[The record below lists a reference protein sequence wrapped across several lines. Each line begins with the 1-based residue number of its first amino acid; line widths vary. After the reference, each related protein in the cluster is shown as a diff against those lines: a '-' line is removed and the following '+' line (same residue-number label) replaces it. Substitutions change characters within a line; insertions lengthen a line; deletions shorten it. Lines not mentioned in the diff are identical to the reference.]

1 MQRPTRFHVL
11 LLALG
16 AMCCETPHHAFAGL
30 QTKTCGVE
38 IRDGVIVALTNRLTG
53 ESLVHAASNPASL
66 AALHRANELLLTV
79 RGAQEN
85 ASAKSIQQ
93 SFAWLTNDARWQLRC
108 EADAASG
115 DLHITQSGESGG
127 KKLSGISW
135 GIAEVPDSFD
145 VLVPGCSGQRF
156 SASSPAGRR
165 EFDYPMQWEAPFV
178 LLQGR
183 KGGFIIRA
191 EDAGYRFKNLVVE
204 HTWHAFRLRFESR
217 GFAPF
222 EDKDRLES
230 SRWRITAYRGP
241 WQNGAAIYRRWAQA
255 HYGLTPLER
264 QQPVWARDI
273 QFVVTMSLDQPLLAD
288 LARVCNPPQTL
299 LYLPGWR
306 RDGYDRN
313 YPDYTAV
320 TNFDAFVTE
329 AHRLG
334 FRVMPHVNYFGCDPK
349 NPAFELFKAQQARDP
364 FSKELLWWEWPAEP
378 PIKFAYI
385 NPASRAW
392 RELYVARLKEVVTR
406 YHVDA
411 FHLDQTLCIYNDANG
426 LVDGMNFFEGNVA
439 LHREL
444 RASLPEVALSGEGLN
459 EVTCRY
465 EAFAQRHV
473 WGMDHAHGTWDN
485 RLIAMAHPGSSAV
498 LTPFTQLYGYLGLV
512 NPASTDAFVAW
523 QRAYENFG
531 VLPTYT
537 WPTKAQ
543 LEQPQQAVVEVLAR
557 ARFFQQH
564 RPRPDFEAPWQP
576 DDVFVY
582 RRADGGRAFF
592 RRENG
597 VLFGST
603 SAKKSKVEV
612 LSRRIEGVNEARV
625 NGSIPGWAAYDSARA
640 FGLDPRQA
648 YAWSPA
654 PGDASALHLAVLPHG
669 TVVEQCGRHAD
680 FARFRLGQSGIGS
693 GDFRLWDFAGE
704 VSAGVQFADGT
715 TRRDDALDFDDDS
728 GGVTHPDG
736 EGFFLHPPYKDLPAG
751 SGRPITFL
759 EFKLRLPPARRAV
772 FESGVHLREG
782 AVGKSD
788 GVNFCVS
795 ARAGERTLAAEAFN
809 EQATPKDLVLDLTPF
824 AGSNVTL
831 RLEVDTGP
839 KGNPNCDWARF
850 DHPRVRFESETHPRR
865 SEIHLAGVP
874 TNLPAGAMLLTS
886 DGSVPLVA
894 GRRTVSK
901 AAVPIPGTAILPLS
915 QPQPGTLPFDL
926 LGAKFSSHV
935 VFSDGIE
942 QAAFGHCVASVT
954 TSASGGESRR
964 VLFLHP
970 PASGRSLADWLLQ
983 LPDEPSRLE
992 TAVGIRDGSKSQG
1005 VTFEV
1010 QVNGVILFRKSVL
1023 PGAVWLPV
1031 KTDLSRWRGQTV
1043 LLTLVTDSEGS
1054 DYCDWATWAEP
1065 QLTNP

>member
-1 MQRPTRFHVL
+1 MRFIPWR
-11 LLALG
+11 LAL
-16 AMCCETPHHAFAGL
+16 FALAWAVCVAATAAEAAL
-30 QTKTCGVE
+30 QTKTCGAAF
-38 IRDGVIVALTNRLTG
+38 RDGVVIALTNRLTG
-53 ESLVHAASNPASL
+53 ESFVHAASNPAPL
-66 AALHRANELLLTV
+66 AALHCANEPLLTV
-79 RGAQEN
+79 RGVEEVI
-85 ASAKSIQQ
+85 SAKSLQQ
-93 SFAWLTNDARWQLRC
+93 SAAWPTNDARWQFRC
-108 EADAASG
+108 ETDAASG
-115 DLHITQSGESGG
+115 DLLITQFGECGG

-135 GIAEVPDSFD
+135 GIADIPDSFD

-156 SASSPAGRR
+156 SAASPAGRR
-165 EFDYPMQWEAPFV
+165 EFDYPMMWEAPFV
-178 LLQGR
+178 LIQGL

-191 EDAGYRFKNLVVE
+191 EDAGYRFKNLLVE
-204 HTWHAFRLRFESR
+204 HTRHAFRLRFESR
-217 GFAPF
+217 AFAPF
-222 EDKDRLES
+222 EDKDRIES
-230 SRWRITAYRGP
+230 SRWRISAYRGP
-241 WQNGAAIYRRWAQA
+241 WQIGATIYRRWAQK

-264 QQPVWARDI
+264 QQPAWARDI
-273 QFVVTMSLDQPLLAD
+273 QFVVTMSLDQSLLAE
-288 LARVCNPPQTL
+288 LARQCNPPQTL
-299 LYLPGWR
+299 LYLPNWR

-320 TNFDAFVTE
+320 TNFGAFVTE

-349 NPAFELFKAQQARDP
+349 NPVFERFKAYQARDP
-364 FSKELLWWEWPAEP
+364 LSKELLWWEWPAEP

-406 YHVDA
+406 CHVDA

-426 LVDGMNFFEGNVA
+426 LVDGLNFFEGNVA

-444 RASLPEVALSGEGLN
+444 RAALPDVALSGEGLN

-473 WGMDHAHGTWDN
+473 WGMDHAHGTWDH
-485 RLIAMAHPGSSAV
+485 RLIAMAHPVSSAV

-543 LEQPQQAVVEVLAR
+543 LDQPPQAVAEVLAR

-564 RPRPDFEAPWQP
+564 RPRPDFEVPWQP
-576 DDVFVY
+576 NDVFVY
-582 RRADGGRAFF
+582 RLADGGRAFF

-603 SAKKSKVEV
+603 FAKKSKIEV

-625 NGSIPGWAAYDSARA
+625 NGSIPGWAAYDSGRA

-648 YAWSPA
+648 YAWAST
-654 PGDASALHLAVLPHG
+654 PGDPSALHLAGLPAG
-669 TVVEQCGRHAD
+669 TVVEQCGRHAE

-715 TRRDDALDFDDDS
+715 TRRDGALDFDDDS

-736 EGFFLHPPYKDLPAG
+736 EGLFLHPPYKDLPAG
-751 SGRPITFL
+751 SGRPVTFL

-782 AVGKSD
+782 AVGRSD
-788 GVNFCVS
+788 GVDFRVS
-795 ARAGERTLAAEAFN
+795 ARAGERTLAAEAFKD
-809 EQATPKDLVLDLTPF
+809 QATPKDLVLDLTPF
-824 AGSNVTL
+824 AGNNVML

-850 DHPRVRFESETHPRR
+850 DHPRVSIESETHPIR
-865 SEIHLAGVP
+865 SEISLVGIPVS
-874 TNLPAGAMLLTS
+874 LPAGATLLTS
-886 DGSVPLVA
+886 DGSASLVA
-894 GRRTVSK
+894 GKRNVSK
-901 AAVPIPGTAILPLS
+901 ASVPIPGTIILPLS
-915 QPQPGTLPFDL
+915 QPEAVTLPFDL

-970 PASGRSLADWLLQ
+970 SQQGRSLADWLLK
-983 LPDEPSRLE
+983 LPDGPVQLD
-992 TAVGIRDGSKSQG
+992 TAIGIRDGAKSNG
-1005 VTFEV
+1005 VAFEV
-1010 QVNGVILFRKSVL
+1010 QVNGATVFRKSVL
-1023 PGAVWLPV
+1023 PGAGWLPV
-1031 KTDLSRWRGQTV
+1031 RVDLGRWRGQTA
-1043 LLTLVTDSEGS
+1043 LLTLVSDAEGS
-1054 DYCDWATWAEP
+1054 SDCDWATWAEP
-1065 QLTNP
+1065 KLQNP